1 MEYLVDVK
9 GITASVSPLRNK
21 QEINHSIIEDDFE
34 NSVPLQLLWQIMQDS
49 LSRLCVTSWSK
60 ILNSCACVVYSFSR
74 GYPCPSKENCVE

>member
-21 QEINHSIIEDDFE
+21 REINHSIIEDADFE
-34 NSVPLQLLWQIMQDS
+34 HSVLLQLLWQIMQAS

-60 ILNSCACVVYSFSR
+60 I
-74 GYPCPSKENCVE
+74 YPK